1 MHLRRHLNYA
11 NVAATA
17 ALIIAVAGIP
27 TAIAVSK
34 GAKRSDINS
43 KGKIRTGHVT
53 TAKLADGS
61 VTAAKIAGIDVVQAQ
76 RRTAAPPPTVRRV
89 SGCSPAAAISRA
101 AVEPRCRPRD
111 PTGNG
116 WHAAQQRRHGQLS
129 SVTVYALC
137 LRD

>member
-61 VTAAKIAGIDVVQAQ
+61 VTAAKIAGVDVVQAAGNGGATVTCPAGERLLGGGGDIPSGGGAALQ
-76 RRTAAPPPTVRRV
+76 RSQP
-89 SGCSPAAAISRA
+89 
-101 AVEPRCRPRD
+101 E
-111 PTGNG
+111 GNG
-116 WHAAQQRRHGQLS
+116 WHAGQNAGTGNS

-137 LRD
+137 LKD